1 MIKTINMF
9 KIVDAV
15 EMLYIIH
22 IIIAIS
28 IVILVINYKNKQI
41 FKQLNAIKIQIK
53 DLFDDL
59 QIKSENSSNQNLN
72 DTTQTEELLVKCN
85 NRIDYLDT
93 QNNNNKEIMN
103 KLFITNY
110 NKTEQLK
117 ILGIDNKELKKQ
129 INIHKEQ
136 LLKNDNQIA
145 KLSDNSSSKINKK
158 CEEQII
164 KYDKQF
170 ADLNGQITKLLIIN
184 KDIIKELDSLKHNIE
199 NHTEQIKD
207 NTEQIKD
214 NTEQIENNTKQIT
227 TNTEQIV
234 TNTEQIKD
242 NTEQIDN
249 YIVHIKT
256 DTKPISTNIEWIANN
271 TEQISKLQSDNLKL
285 VSDLNNI
292 KNDLNHVTEKNKL
305 LLFNYKVQIDKL
317 FVNYYTKIKQIDRF
331 ATNNNEMISNL
342 LIEYKN
348 KFDNIILLKDDLTN
362 KNYIINSQVSSCLIK
377 NNFICFDDLWINILP
392 FNNSIKF
399 DIINLKKIVNL
410 KILHFD
416 IDNYNNDTISYY
428 EPIVELLLIV
438 NQIEQINI
446 TGLDISQWLTVI
458 LNRVFKYNKNII
470 NTKIMVNNKIVN
482 IM

>member
-1 MIKTINMF
+1 M
-9 KIVDAV
+9 
-15 EMLYIIH
+15 
-22 IIIAIS
+22 
-28 IVILVINYKNKQI
+28 
-41 FKQLNAIKIQIK
+41 
-53 DLFDDL
+53 
-59 QIKSENSSNQNLN
+59 
-72 DTTQTEELLVKCN
+72 
-85 NRIDYLDT
+85 
-93 QNNNNKEIMN
+93 
-103 KLFITNY
+103 
-110 NKTEQLK
+110 
-117 ILGIDNKELKKQ
+117 
-129 INIHKEQ
+129 
-136 LLKNDNQIA
+136 
-145 KLSDNSSSKINKK
+145 
-158 CEEQII
+158 
-164 KYDKQF
+164 
-170 ADLNGQITKLLIIN
+170 
-184 KDIIKELDSLKHNIE
+184 
-199 NHTEQIKD
+199 
-207 NTEQIKD
+207 
-214 NTEQIENNTKQIT
+214 
-227 TNTEQIV
+227 
-234 TNTEQIKD
+234 
-242 NTEQIDN
+242 
-249 YIVHIKT
+249 
-256 DTKPISTNIEWIANN
+256 
-271 TEQISKLQSDNLKL
+271 KL